1 MVKTSEISE
10 TGRDFRD
17 QWRLAKTVGDR
28 TIGVVTDIV
37 VETAEIRPLNTG
49 SD

>member
-17 QWRLAKTVGDR
+17 QWRLAKTVGDQ